1 MYKWYTLYAMS
12 MCGIAILYYIKV
24 HILGYKS

>member
-1 MYKWYTLYAMS
+1 MHKWYTLYAMG
-12 MCGIAILYYIKV
+12 MIGLAIFYYIKV